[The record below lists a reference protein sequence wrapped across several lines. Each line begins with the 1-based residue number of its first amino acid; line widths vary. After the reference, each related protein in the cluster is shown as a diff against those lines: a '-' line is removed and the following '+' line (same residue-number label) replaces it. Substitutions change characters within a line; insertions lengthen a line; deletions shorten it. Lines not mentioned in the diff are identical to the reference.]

1 MMSERGGRTPGSTPR
16 DDGPS
21 GAASGPDGWPTR
33 TRHVV
38 LAFAVLLAVI
48 TYVDR
53 VCISQA
59 APQMR
64 EELGLTK
71 EQMGWAFF
79 AFSIAYAS
87 FEIPG
92 GWLGDRIGPRA
103 VLLRVVTMWSTF
115 TILTGWA
122 GSFLTLVVYR
132 FLFGVGEAGCFPN
145 LAKVFSLWLPGHER
159 VRAQGI
165 MWLSA
170 RWGGAFT
177 PLLVGWMLSPD
188 HLGLHYKW
196 TFLLFGLLGIVWA
209 VAFWSWFRDNPRHH
223 AGVNDAELAIIGD
236 SADREVGH
244 GRVPWGLFLSSA
256 SVWLLWLQYFCQNFS
271 WYFYITW
278 MPTFLKETFPEF
290 TDMQRALA
298 GCVPLFFGGIGS
310 FVSGSLAAAL
320 ARRLGGTGRA
330 RRSLGCTGLCGAAV
344 MLLASVWL
352 QQHATGAA
360 SVTFGVAALVAMGL
374 ASFGNDLSMPGSWG
388 ACMDI
393 GGRHTGSLAGSMN
406 MMGNFGGALSPVV
419 VPWLLA
425 RFATPGSTDPNWSV
439 AFLLFAAVY
448 AVGGLAWLFIDPV
461 TPLEGDP
468 TARARGA

>member
-1 MMSERGGRTPGSTPR
+1 MQPIDDDSRDRSARDTHPGQ
-16 DDGPS
+16 PS
-21 GAASGPDGWPTR
+21 R

-59 APQMR
+59 APQMQ
-64 EELGLTK
+64 EDLGLTK
-71 EQMGWAFF
+71 REMGWAFF
-79 AFSIAYAS
+79 AFSVAYAS

-103 VLLRVVTMWSTF
+103 VLMRVVTMWSAF

-122 GSFLTLVVYR
+122 WNLWSLITFR

-145 LAKVFSLWLPGHER
+145 LAKVFSLWLPGQER

-177 PLLVGWMLSPD
+177 PLLVGWMLSKN
-188 HLGLHYKW
+188 HLGLHYRW
-196 TFLLFGLLGIVWA
+196 TFLLFGLLGVVWA
-209 VAFWSWFRDNPRHH
+209 VLFWSWFRDNPRHH
-223 AGVNDAELAIIGD
+223 PGVNAGELAIIGN
-236 SADREVGH
+236 SADRDVGH
-244 GRVPWGLFLSSA
+244 GAVPWGLFLSSR

-278 MPTFLKETFPEF
+278 MPTFLKETFPDF

-310 FVSGSLAAAL
+310 FVSGSIAASFAD
-320 ARRLGGTGRA
+320 RLGSTARA
-330 RRSLGCTGLCGAAV
+330 RRTLGCVGLCGAAV
-344 MLLASVWL
+344 MLLLSVWL
-352 QQHATGAA
+352 QQRAEVGGQ
-360 SVTFGVAALVAMGL
+360 VTLYGIAALLAMGL

-393 GGRHTGSLAGSMN
+393 GGKHTGSLAGSMN

-419 VPWLLA
+419 VPALLA
-425 RFATPGSTDPNWSV
+425 AFTAPGSTDQNWSV
-439 AFLLFAAVY
+439 AFLLFATVY
-448 AVGGLAWLFIDPV
+448 FVGGLAWLFIDPV
-461 TPLEGDP
+461 TTLEAGS
-468 TARARGA
+468 GADT

>member
-1 MMSERGGRTPGSTPR
+1 MARDESTAGNR
-16 DDGPS
+16 SSDATTGKR
-21 GAASGPDGWPTR
+21 ATPTR

-64 EELGLTK
+64 EDLGLSK

-103 VLLRVVTMWSTF
+103 VLMRVVSMWSVF
-115 TILTGWA
+115 TVLTGWA
-122 GSFLTLVVYR
+122 WNFWSLLTFR

-177 PLLVGWMLSPD
+177 PLLVGWMLSKD

-196 TFLLFGLLGIVWA
+196 TFLLFGLLGVVWA
-209 VAFWSWFRDNPRHH
+209 VLFWSWFRDNPRHH
-223 AGVNDAELAIIGD
+223 ESVNAAELAIIGD
-236 SADREVGH
+236 SADRQVGH
-244 GRVPWGLFLSSA
+244 GAVPWELFLSSP

-278 MPTFLKETFPEF
+278 MPTFLQETFPHF
-290 TDMQRALA
+290 SDIQRALA
-298 GCVPLFFGGIGS
+298 GCIPLFFGGIGS
-310 FVSGSLAAAL
+310 FVAGLLAARLTRQLGSTAT
-320 ARRLGGTGRA
+320 ARRTM
-330 RRSLGCTGLCGAAV
+330 GCVGLCGAAV

-352 QQHATGAA
+352 REAAGGAA
-360 SVTFGVAALVAMGL
+360 AGMSLLPLASMLAVGVA
-374 ASFGNDLSMPGSWG
+374 SFANDLAMPGSWG
-388 ACMDI
+388 ACMDL
-393 GGRHTGSLAGSMN
+393 GGKHTGSLAGSMN
-406 MMGNFGGALSPVV
+406 MMGNFGGALPGIV
-419 VPWLLA
+419 VPLVLGLTAPAAGVPQSWNA
-425 RFATPGSTDPNWSV
+425 
-439 AFLLFAAVY
+439 AFYLFAAVY
-448 AVGGLAWLFIDPV
+448 AIGGIAWLFIDPV
-461 TPLEGDP
+461 TPLEAQPD
-468 TARARGA
+468 

>member
-1 MMSERGGRTPGSTPR
+1 MAEGRTGGKSEGAGGG
-16 DDGPS
+16 GPS
-21 GAASGPDGWPTR
+21 R

-38 LAFAVLLAVI
+38 LAFAVMLAVI

-64 EELGLTK
+64 EDLGLSK

-79 AFSIAYAS
+79 AFSIAYAL

-103 VLLRVVTMWSTF
+103 VLLRVVTMWSVF
-115 TILTGWA
+115 TAATGWA
-122 GSFLTLVVYR
+122 WNLASLVGFR
-132 FLFGVGEAGCFPN
+132 FLFGMGEAGCFPN
-145 LAKVFSLWLPGHER
+145 LAKVFSLWLPGDER

-177 PLLVGWMLSPD
+177 PLLVGWMLSRE
-188 HLGLHYKW
+188 HLGIHYRW
-196 TFLLFGLLGIVWA
+196 TFLLFGSLGVAWA
-209 VAFWSWFRDNPRHH
+209 VAFAAWFRDNPRHH
-223 AGVNDAELAIIGD
+223 PAVNAAELAIIGD

-244 GRVPWGLFLSSA
+244 GPVPWGLFVSSP

-278 MPTFLKETFPEF
+278 MPTFLAETFPGF
-290 TDMQRALA
+290 SDMQRALA

-310 FVSGSLAAAL
+310 FVSGSVAAHLAD
-320 ARRLGGTGRA
+320 RLGGTARA
-330 RRSLGCTGLCGAAV
+330 RRVLGCTGLCGAAAL
-344 MLLASVWL
+344 LLASVWL
-352 QQHATGAA
+352 QGRAAATGDA
-360 SVTFGVAALVAMGL
+360 TFGVLALLAMGL

-406 MMGNFGGALSPVV
+406 MMGNFGGALSPIV
-419 VPWLLA
+419 VPAVLRLGAAAGTGDREPAWTA
-425 RFATPGSTDPNWSV
+425 
-439 AFLLFAAVY
+439 AFVLFAAVY
-448 AVGGLAWLFIDPV
+448 AVGGAAWLWLDPV
-461 TPLEGDP
+461 SPIDRGE
-468 TARARGA
+468 RA

>member
-1 MMSERGGRTPGSTPR
+1 MTRDRTTADDRSLDATTGRRATPTG
-16 DDGPS
+16 
-21 GAASGPDGWPTR
+21 

-64 EELGLTK
+64 EDLGLSK

-103 VLLRVVTMWSTF
+103 VLMRVVTMWSAF

-122 GSFLTLVVYR
+122 WNFWSLLTFR

-177 PLLVGWMLSPD
+177 PLLVGWMLSKD
-188 HLGLHYKW
+188 YLGLHYKW
-196 TFLLFGLLGIVWA
+196 TFLLFGLLGVVWA
-209 VAFWSWFRDNPRHH
+209 VLFWSWFRDNPRHH
-223 AGVNDAELAIIGD
+223 RSVNAAELAIIGD
-236 SADREVGH
+236 SADRQVGH
-244 GRVPWGLFLSSA
+244 GAVPWELFLGSP

-278 MPTFLKETFPEF
+278 MPTFLKETFPDF

-310 FVSGSLAAAL
+310 FVSGSIAAGLAD
-320 ARRLGGTGRA
+320 RLGSTARA
-330 RRSLGCTGLCGAAV
+330 RRTLGCVGLCGAAV
-344 MLLASVWL
+344 MLLVSVWL
-352 QQHATGAA
+352 QQLAA
-360 SVTFGVAALVAMGL
+360 AGGGLTTFGVAALLAMGL

-393 GGRHTGSLAGSMN
+393 GGKHTGSLAGSMN
-406 MMGNFGGALSPVV
+406 MMGNFGGALSPVI
-419 VPWLLA
+419 VPALLTA
-425 RFATPGSTDPNWSV
+425 FAAPNSTEPNWSV

-448 AVGGLAWLFIDPV
+448 AVGGVAWLFIDPV
-461 TPLEGDP
+461 TSLEGGDHD
-468 TARARGA
+468 

>member
-1 MMSERGGRTPGSTPR
+1 MTRDRTTADDRSPEGSPAR
-16 DDGPS
+16 PAPPS
-21 GAASGPDGWPTR
+21 R

-59 APQMR
+59 APRMR
-64 EELGLTK
+64 EDLGLTK

-103 VLLRVVTMWSTF
+103 VLLRVVTMWSAF

-122 GSFLTLVVYR
+122 WNFWSLITFR

-177 PLLVGWMLSPD
+177 PLLVGWMLSKD
-188 HLGLHYKW
+188 HLGLHYRW
-196 TFLLFGLLGIVWA
+196 TFLLFGVLGIVWA
-209 VAFWSWFRDNPRHH
+209 IAFWRWFRDNPRHH
-223 AGVNDAELAIIGD
+223 RGVNDAELAIIGD

-244 GRVPWGLFLSSA
+244 GRVPWGLFLSSG

-278 MPTFLKETFPEF
+278 MPTFLEETFPRF
-290 TDMQRALA
+290 TDLQKALA

-310 FVSGSLAAAL
+310 FVSGSLAAWL
-320 ARRLGGTGRA
+320 ARRLGGTARA
-330 RRSLGCTGLCGAAV
+330 RRTLGCVGLCGAAV
-344 MLLASVWL
+344 MLLVSVAL
-352 QQHATGAA
+352 QQRAAGTGAA
-360 SVTFGVAALVAMGL
+360 AFGVAALLAMGL

-425 RFATPGSTDPNWSV
+425 RLATGGSDGANWTP

-448 AVGGLAWLFIDPV
+448 AVGGVAWLFIDPV
-461 TPLEGDP
+461 TPLETDG
-468 TARARGA
+468 GAGA